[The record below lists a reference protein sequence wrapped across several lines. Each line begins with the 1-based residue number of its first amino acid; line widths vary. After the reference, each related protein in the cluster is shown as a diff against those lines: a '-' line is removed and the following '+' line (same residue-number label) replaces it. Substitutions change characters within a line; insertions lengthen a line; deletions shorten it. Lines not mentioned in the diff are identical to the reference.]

1 MKKFKKL
8 KKIKVSPSNESYK
21 TVLRFFVSFSFFFF
35 LVAFAQ
41 AQITYTTCPAGDP
54 APGYSQLQQTV
65 AYGVG
70 LDYTVAGGNCG
81 TPLTVT
87 LPAGAVPVTAYA
99 YVEYNIGGDS
109 GAPNFNPIN
118 FSGHTPAAIEDGA
131 PVTWT
136 SYQNLWYNMQYD
148 LNGSWFT
155 GGGAGGSVNT
165 YTISTSETGG
175 CVGQSV
181 LVLYTNP
188 AETSTNAVAIGNG
201 NNAWHIEES
210 NVINPGNGGAP
221 PDADLNWSCLGLSCG
236 SSNTKLSVIGGRNNC
251 ADPVVDGDEDWV
263 VPYGSGPVTNT
274 GGGSDNGSPA
284 IFAGPPGVLNCG
296 GTDTPGDHD
305 RTYNLGANF
314 NSGATSIEWALYL
327 NTQNAKAS
335 FWQQALVA
343 QYECNPVSQCSVTT
357 NFNQTLNS
365 PPPGWQ
371 IGEVPFG
378 EGNWTESGGSIKY
391 QNGSGIAP
399 TYNFLLENTV
409 ATAPGTMLVSMC
421 VGAGNGGLLNGI
433 VLGMNPTTGNGYGI
447 NFYDNGCANSGS
459 QINFVSYASGVPTT
473 ITTTSLSSS
482 TTICACPC
490 YVQVIITASC
500 QYKVSL
506 SDSPTGPFTPLAT
519 YNGSCT
525 GGYMGLMA
533 YNQQFATYQSF
544 QFTGTCTTPTPT
556 PTSTATNTATNSAT
570 STVTSTATATTTNTA
585 TATKTNTSTAT
596 TTNTATATT
605 TNTATATTTNTST
618 ATTTNTA
625 TATTTST
632 ATATT
637 TSTATATTTNTA
649 TNANTATATNT
660 VTATKTNTATSTT
673 TNTATASD
681 TNTATLTPTN
691 TATATATNTA
701 TATATK
707 TPTLT
712 PTNTAT
718 STATNTPTNTITN
731 TVTLT
736 PTGTLPPTNTFTNTP
751 TATST
756 NTVTNTPTATNT
768 NTITDTWTNTS
779 TPTPTNTWTNTPTYT
794 NTNTVTNTWTN
805 TNTYTPTNTWTN
817 TFTPTNT
824 FTVTNTPTDT
834 TTNTPT
840 NTPTNTSIFTN
851 TPTNT
856 LTNTPTSTNTNTI
869 TNTPTNSPT
878 NTWTNTPTF
887 TPTKTVTNTP
897 TNSATNTSTNTPTN
911 SPTHTNTFTPSFT
924 PTWTPTA
931 LPGVTMAKSVSSTT
945 AQANGTLT
953 YTIGITVTGG
963 GANNLVE
970 TDVLPSGLTFVSF
983 GNMPTGTTP
992 SSNGQ
997 NLKWILPSPLAVGTY
1012 QLTYTAQVDNLV
1024 SGGDLINNAQLTF
1037 AGLAAPLTSSVD
1049 VQVTGL
1055 YTVNIN
1061 IYNSAGEVVK
1071 TIKVKEYSQP
1081 INNITLSQTNT
1092 ITELQGP
1099 NSTISIYYGG
1109 VLISTWDGSDNSGNP
1124 VTNGTYEIKVDSV
1137 SPTGVVTSVDQQ
1149 AVVDRHIATIT
1160 ANIYNSSG
1168 ELVRTLYYT
1177 TGQGTNAQMTN
1188 VNLSANLMTLGST
1201 ANSGSTTLLQIF
1213 INTSAT
1219 PVTLT
1224 WDGTNNTG
1232 SNVTSGTY
1240 SVQLH
1245 WDDGNGQTTD
1255 ITRSVVV
1262 MTGGASGTVLAEPN
1276 VLEPSSTLTTTFNGS
1291 GITNAS
1297 ILSAKV
1303 YTIAGELVASIPGTP
1318 GVATNQWTAT
1328 GMASGVYIVAVEVRD
1343 VNGGILEHQLLKVLV
1358 LR

>member
-556 PTSTATNTATNSAT
+556 STSTATSTATNSAT
-570 STVTSTATATTTNTA
+570 ATTTSTATATSTNTSTSTATATTTNTA
-585 TATKTNTSTAT
+585 TATKTNTATSTTTNTTTST

-605 TNTATATTTNTST
+605 TNTTTATTTNTS
-618 ATTTNTA
+618 

-637 TSTATATTTNTA
+637 TSTATATTTSVATATTTSTATALPTSTATATTTSVATATATNTA
-649 TNANTATATNT
+649 TSVNTATATNT
-660 VTATKTNTATSTT
+660 VTATT
-673 TNTATASD
+673 TNTATA
-681 TNTATLTPTN
+681 TITN
-691 TATATATNTA
+691 TATATATPTNTY
-701 TATATK
+701 TN
-707 TPTLT
+707 T
-712 PTNTAT
+712 PTNTPINT
-718 STATNTPTNTITN
+718 NTPTNTFTATPTNTITN
-731 TVTLT
+731 T
-736 PTGTLPPTNTFTNTP
+736 FTNTP
-751 TATST
+751 T
-756 NTVTNTPTATNT
+756 
-768 NTITDTWTNTS
+768 
-779 TPTPTNTWTNTPTYT
+779 
-794 NTNTVTNTWTN
+794 
-805 TNTYTPTNTWTN
+805 NTY
-817 TFTPTNT
+817 
-824 FTVTNTPTDT
+824 
-834 TTNTPT
+834 TNTPT
-840 NTPTNTSIFTN
+840 NTPTATFTFTPTN
-851 TPTNT
+851 TPT
-856 LTNTPTSTNTNTI
+856 I
-869 TNTPTNSPT
+869 
-878 NTWTNTPTF
+878 
-887 TPTKTVTNTP
+887 
-897 TNSATNTSTNTPTN
+897 
-911 SPTHTNTFTPSFT
+911 T
-924 PTWTPTA
+924 PTWTPT
-931 LPGVTMAKSVSSTT
+931 LTPTPTPPYSVTMGKNVSRTS
-945 AQANGTLT
+945 ANAGDLLN
-953 YTIGITVTGG
+953 YAIGITVTGNSV
-963 GANNLVE
+963 NNLVV
-970 TDVLPSGLTFVSF
+970 TDILPADITFVSY
-983 GNMPTGTTP
+983 GSAPAGTSKNANP
-992 SSNGQ
+992 PP
-997 NLKWILPSPLAVGTY
+997 LKWTLPSPLPPGVY
-1012 QLTYTAQVDNLV
+1012 QLTYQTQVNSFV
-1024 SGGDLINNAQLTF
+1024 SGEIITNNAQLTYP
-1037 AGLAAPLTSSVD
+1037 GLTTPLTSSVN
-1049 VQVTGL
+1049 VQITGL

-1081 INNITLSQTNT
+1081 INNITLSQSNL

-1099 NSTISIYYGG
+1099 NSTILIYYNG

-1137 SPTGVVTSVDQQ
+1137 SPLGVVTSVDQQ
-1149 AVVDRHIATIT
+1149 AIVDRHIATIT
-1160 ANIYNSSG
+1160 ANVYNSSG

-1188 VNLSANLMTLGST
+1188 VSLSANVMHLGST
-1201 ANSGSTTLLQIF
+1201 SNSGTPLLQIF
-1213 INTSAT
+1213 VNTSGT
-1219 PVTLT
+1219 PVTLS

-1232 SNVTSGTY
+1232 TDVTSGTY

-1262 MTGGASGTVLAEPN
+1262 MTGGVSGTVIAEPN
-1276 VLEPSSTLTTTFNGS
+1276 VLEPDSTLTTTFNGS
-1291 GITNAS
+1291 GIANAWM
-1297 ILSAKV
+1297 LNAKV
-1303 YTIAGELVASIPGTP
+1303 YTIAGELVRSIPGTP
-1318 GVATNQWTAT
+1318 GNASTQWTAT
-1328 GMASGVYIVAVEVRD
+1328 GMASGVYIAAVEVRD
-1343 VNGGILEHQLLKVLV
+1343 ASGGILEHQLLKILV
-1358 LR
+1358 LH

>member
-1 MKKFKKL
+1 
-8 KKIKVSPSNESYK
+8 
-21 TVLRFFVSFSFFFF
+21 
-35 LVAFAQ
+35 
-41 AQITYTTCPAGDP
+41 
-54 APGYSQLQQTV
+54 
-65 AYGVG
+65 
-70 LDYTVAGGNCG
+70 
-81 TPLTVT
+81 
-87 LPAGAVPVTAYA
+87 
-99 YVEYNIGGDS
+99 
-109 GAPNFNPIN
+109 
-118 FSGHTPAAIEDGA
+118 
-131 PVTWT
+131 
-136 SYQNLWYNMQYD
+136 
-148 LNGSWFT
+148 
-155 GGGAGGSVNT
+155 
-165 YTISTSETGG
+165 
-175 CVGQSV
+175 
-181 LVLYTNP
+181 
-188 AETSTNAVAIGNG
+188 
-201 NNAWHIEES
+201 
-210 NVINPGNGGAP
+210 
-221 PDADLNWSCLGLSCG
+221 
-236 SSNTKLSVIGGRNNC
+236 
-251 ADPVVDGDEDWV
+251 
-263 VPYGSGPVTNT
+263 
-274 GGGSDNGSPA
+274 
-284 IFAGPPGVLNCG
+284 
-296 GTDTPGDHD
+296 
-305 RTYNLGANF
+305 
-314 NSGATSIEWALYL
+314 
-327 NTQNAKAS
+327 
-335 FWQQALVA
+335 
-343 QYECNPVSQCSVTT
+343 
-357 NFNQTLNS
+357 
-365 PPPGWQ
+365 
-371 IGEVPFG
+371 
-378 EGNWTESGGSIKY
+378 
-391 QNGSGIAP
+391 
-399 TYNFLLENTV
+399 
-409 ATAPGTMLVSMC
+409 
-421 VGAGNGGLLNGI
+421 
-433 VLGMNPTTGNGYGI
+433 
-447 NFYDNGCANSGS
+447 
-459 QINFVSYASGVPTT
+459 
-473 ITTTSLSSS
+473 
-482 TTICACPC
+482 
-490 YVQVIITASC
+490 
-500 QYKVSL
+500 
-506 SDSPTGPFTPLAT
+506 
-519 YNGSCT
+519 
-525 GGYMGLMA
+525 
-533 YNQQFATYQSF
+533 
-544 QFTGTCTTPTPT
+544 
-556 PTSTATNTATNSAT
+556 
-570 STVTSTATATTTNTA
+570 
-585 TATKTNTSTAT
+585 
-596 TTNTATATT
+596 
-605 TNTATATTTNTST
+605 
-618 ATTTNTA
+618 
-625 TATTTST
+625 
-632 ATATT
+632 
-637 TSTATATTTNTA
+637 
-649 TNANTATATNT
+649 
-660 VTATKTNTATSTT
+660 
-673 TNTATASD
+673 
-681 TNTATLTPTN
+681 
-691 TATATATNTA
+691 
-701 TATATK
+701 
-707 TPTLT
+707 
-712 PTNTAT
+712 
-718 STATNTPTNTITN
+718 
-731 TVTLT
+731 
-736 PTGTLPPTNTFTNTP
+736 
-751 TATST
+751 
-756 NTVTNTPTATNT
+756 
-768 NTITDTWTNTS
+768 
-779 TPTPTNTWTNTPTYT
+779 
-794 NTNTVTNTWTN
+794 
-805 TNTYTPTNTWTN
+805 
-817 TFTPTNT
+817 
-824 FTVTNTPTDT
+824 
-834 TTNTPT
+834 
-840 NTPTNTSIFTN
+840 
-851 TPTNT
+851 
-856 LTNTPTSTNTNTI
+856 
-869 TNTPTNSPT
+869 
-878 NTWTNTPTF
+878 
-887 TPTKTVTNTP
+887 
-897 TNSATNTSTNTPTN
+897 
-911 SPTHTNTFTPSFT
+911 
-924 PTWTPTA
+924 
-931 LPGVTMAKSVSSTT
+931 MAKSVSSTT

-1303 YTIAGELVASIPGTP
+1303 YTIAGELVAFIPGTP